1 MVLMLL
7 LAGLEE
13 LHFHQRVAMATSV
26 VLAMMAVSPA
36 PQVVPG
42 NGNYS
47 SGKGANGLVYLE
59 EFS

>member
-36 PQVVPG
+36 QVVWG
-42 NGNYS
+42 MVTIHQKRS
-47 SGKGANGLVYLE
+47 E
-59 EFS
+59 WFSLP